1 MITID
6 RVSYAYPG
14 AQQAVLDE
22 FSASFPPA
30 ALTAITGANGCGKT
44 TLTKLMTGIVRPL
57 AGRVTIDGTDIA
69 PLSLAEIGSLVG
81 CVFQNP
87 THQLFSTSVR
97 EEVSFGL
104 RNLGLSDAQIAE
116 RVRHA
121 LTCFDLEERED
132 DFPLSLSHGE
142 KQRLMLAAVLALR
155 PAYIVLDEPTTGLD
169 VVRRRALGVSLR
181 QIAESNGCGVI
192 VVSHERAFVSR
203 YANAEIPMVLA
214 GVAGATRR
222 ERQPE
227 PPPQR
232 RGGKAGA
239 PRLAR
244 IDPRVK
250 LLLMLCISTLA
261 VVWRDPLWLASLLAF
276 TCTVLAVGGVDL
288 GTALRQI
295 RGVLGVVALLFI
307 VQCLFVRSGRPLLS
321 VGAVTLITVDGAAT
335 ALGIALR
342 LVIVV
347 FSALLLL
354 TSEARDYLLAFVQC
368 KLPYEIAFMVMTAA
382 HFMPILRDEALDVY
396 HAVQMRGTEIAKTT
410 LRGKLRVYT
419 SMTLPI
425 LTGALR
431 RAEQTSIAMEA
442 RAFRACPRRTFLRRL
457 KLSSADIVCLVAI
470 PLLTAA
476 SLVTS
481 III

>member
-203 YANAEIPMVLA
+203 YADAEISMVPV
-214 GVAGATRR
+214 GVAGAARR

-227 PPPQR
+227 PQPQR
-232 RGGKAGA
+232 RGGKAGT

-307 VQCLFVRSGRPLLS
+307 VQCLFVRSGRRYSPSAPSPSSRSTAPPRLS
-321 VGAVTLITVDGAAT
+321 VSRCGSRSWCSPPCCSSPAKHAT
-335 ALGIALR
+335 TCSPSC
-342 LVIVV
+342 
-347 FSALLLL
+347 SA
-354 TSEARDYLLAFVQC
+354 S
-368 KLPYEIAFMVMTAA
+368 
-382 HFMPILRDEALDVY
+382 
-396 HAVQMRGTEIAKTT
+396 
-410 LRGKLRVYT
+410 
-419 SMTLPI
+419 
-425 LTGALR
+425 
-431 RAEQTSIAMEA
+431 
-442 RAFRACPRRTFLRRL
+442 CPTRSR
-457 KLSSADIVCLVAI
+457 SW
-470 PLLTAA
+470 
-476 SLVTS
+476 
-481 III
+481 